1 MFFYFSQAFNYNPP
15 RITFVVILDFGFYW
29 LALLWLFASNRMC
42 FRGRRGSC
50 LLRYP
55 KWFILHWGTWRN
67 SVVCRA
73 RLAPNWDGLK
83 SMDSPSSLAFAEG
96 SWGASLWCMLRCT
109 AFASPSYLLFLY
121 CTISYQR
128 VKAINHKT
136 NTFTYWNFNFNGK
149 KCVCLKLPACAV
161 PSGAT
166 GLMSYLNWKCGPVL
180 ILARLEATLQ
190 KVLVEAAYRGTG
202 AIYK

>member
-1 MFFYFSQAFNYNPP
+1 MYVERLNLPISHSNPTPSIWPKDGTHQAWANTSTHRTSLSSSKCFFFYFSQAFNYNPP

-29 LALLWLFASNRMC
+29 LALLRLFASNRMC

-67 SVVCRA
+67 SVFCRA

-96 SWGASLWCMLRCT
+96 SWGASLWCMLRC
-109 AFASPSYLLFLY
+109 FEDP
-121 CTISYQR
+121 
-128 VKAINHKT
+128 KT
-136 NTFTYWNFNFNGK
+136 D
-149 KCVCLKLPACAV
+149 
-161 PSGAT
+161 S
-166 GLMSYLNWKCGPVL
+166 
-180 ILARLEATLQ
+180 
-190 KVLVEAAYRGTG
+190 
-202 AIYK
+202 